1 MALFK
6 TFVLD
11 LKIIVEYNYLLC
23 FPFIFFTEVSDLMS
37 SVITLKVLW
46 FNLILDFN
54 FSFLCLW
61 HSCVGKVP
69 FSDCIK
75 FFFSSTKRGYKC
87 TLVQSKNCFNL
98 QYRQSSVE
106 KSIFIELQEVIHDLD
121 IWHKSA
127 KVVKALTDVS

>member
-54 FSFLCLW
+54 FNVSLLVIQLCW
-61 HSCVGKVP
+61 
-69 FSDCIK
+69 
-75 FFFSSTKRGYKC
+75 
-87 TLVQSKNCFNL
+87 
-98 QYRQSSVE
+98 
-106 KSIFIELQEVIHDLD
+106 
-121 IWHKSA
+121 
-127 KVVKALTDVS
+127 